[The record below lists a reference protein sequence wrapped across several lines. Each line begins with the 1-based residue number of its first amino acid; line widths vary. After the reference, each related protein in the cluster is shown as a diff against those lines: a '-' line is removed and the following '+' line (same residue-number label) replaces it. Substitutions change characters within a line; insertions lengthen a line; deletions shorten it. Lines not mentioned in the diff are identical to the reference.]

1 MLSDYLP
8 VLLMF
13 AAGGAVALGFL
24 LSAILFGPR
33 NPTRR
38 KLEPFEC
45 GMTPFSVRRGRFSVP
60 FFLTAI
66 LFLIFDVEIVFL
78 YPWAVMFKTLHI
90 FAFGEMIIFLLVL
103 VLGLVY
109 VWKKGGLE
117 WE

>member
-1 MLSDYLP
+1 MLTDYLP
-8 VLLMF
+8 VLFMF
-13 AAGGAVALGFL
+13 AAGAAVALGFL
-24 LSAILFGPR
+24 FTAMFFGPK
-33 NPTRR
+33 NPTKR

-45 GMTPFSVRRGRFSVP
+45 GMTPFSVRRGRLSVP

-78 YPWAVMFKTLHI
+78 YPWAVMFKRLHI
-90 FAFGEMIIFLLVL
+90 FAFVEMVIFLGVL

-109 VWKKGGLE
+109 IWKKGGLE